1 MDVTTL
7 IGSVGGFLTTL
18 AALPQAIKSWRE
30 KSAKDISLYMY
41 IILNVGIM
49 LWLIY
54 GILINDFVV
63 IVANLVSL
71 IINLIILYLKL
82 RYG

>member
-1 MDVTTL
+1 MEITTI

-18 AALPQAIKSWRE
+18 SALPQAIKSWRE

-41 IILNVGIM
+41 ILLNTGVI

-54 GILINDFVV
+54 GILIQDFVV
-63 IVANLVSL
+63 IIANLVSL
-71 IINLIILYLKL
+71 LINLVILYLKI